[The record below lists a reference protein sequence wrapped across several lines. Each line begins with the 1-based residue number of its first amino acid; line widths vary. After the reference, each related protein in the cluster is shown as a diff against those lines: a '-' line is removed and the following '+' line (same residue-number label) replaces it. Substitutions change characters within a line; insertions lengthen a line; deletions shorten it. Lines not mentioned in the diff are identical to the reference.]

1 MKNGDKSVNTNLKL
15 MDALTYG
22 RTSESMELLKGA
34 DWSLFNFIH
43 SPVANVL
50 SSAGWKMNT
59 AEDIIHANRQQIAAW
74 TTHLFDYKDSSE
86 CGGGPMSFA
95 DYQTTGDRRVWIK
108 GISVAHKET
117 KQRSNLQARIIFSK
131 GDAEVMS
138 FEATDENSVN
148 VIATTLLDSHL
159 KPALYDATRHDMPA
173 LAMMVLS
180 ACVEA
185 GRSDLLKLPKEKD
198 ATIDG
203 VKVHKNHTHPN
214 KEPLFMCLKQGFI
227 NGAFFLLDASV
238 DPLSRV
244 NPRRYNCKTLLEG
257 IELYLGPQEAQVI
270 RAHRARKIA
279 LSTLNEINPSFA
291 TSA

>member
-1 MKNGDKSVNTNLKL
+1 MKNSDKSVNTNFKL
-15 MDALTYG
+15 RDALIYG

-34 DWSLFNFIH
+34 DWSLFTFMH
-43 SPVANVL
+43 SPVAQVL

-59 AEDIIHANRQQIAAW
+59 TEDVIHANRQQIAAW
-74 TTHLFDYKDSSE
+74 TIHRFDYKDSSE

-95 DYQTTGDRRVWIK
+95 DHQTAGDRRVWMQDIF
-108 GISVAHKET
+108 VAHEET
-117 KQRSNLQARIIFSK
+117 KQRSNLHARILFSE
-131 GDAEVMS
+131 GGTEVIS

-159 KPALYDATRHDMPA
+159 KPALHDATRHDMPA

-198 ATIDG
+198 ATIDEA
-203 VKVHKNHTHPN
+203 KVHKIHTHPN
-214 KEPLFMCLKQGFI
+214 NEPLFMCLKQGFI
-227 NGAFFLLDASV
+227 DGAFFLLDAGV